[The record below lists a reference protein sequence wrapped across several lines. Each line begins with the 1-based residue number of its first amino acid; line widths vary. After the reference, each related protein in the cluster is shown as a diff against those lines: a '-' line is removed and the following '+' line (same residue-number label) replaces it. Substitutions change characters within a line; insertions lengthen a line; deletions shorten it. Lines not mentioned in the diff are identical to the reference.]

1 MIQLKNNRVYKK
13 NTENKHLNNQNKV
26 VNKKINKT
34 NGKQTTHSTTYIIA
48 LNNVGLNN

>member
-26 VNKKINKT
+26 VNKKINKWKT
-34 NGKQTTHSTTYIIA
+34 NHTFKHIYNCIK
-48 LNNVGLNN
+48 